1 MGDMFEAESEA
12 GGVQIHIGEHMTP
25 KEYEAAV
32 VKLQQSS
39 AGSSSGSEYSSGTI
53 GNVRQDCEACISAQH
68 GSITAHS
75 DAQAAEQALATA
87 ESNLASA
94 QGDLTNEEDELIRL
108 QSIQTEALATETT
121 AQQAEAN
128 LLQRIQNLNR
138 EYKKAQDDTKLA
150 ESNATTCTG
159 HVTTQNNALPGF
171 RDAVQQATNEV
182 DTTKR
187 TSVQE
192 TADAVSADNTARR
205 LCIPFPNVQF
215 GYPPPSAPPPSAPPP
230 SAPPAPP
237 GAPPPAV
244 VEWKRPTAISD
255 WSSSPCRGYQNT
267 YVITNMID
275 GNLNTAW
282 NSAGC
287 RKPPRSYGYT
297 VIFDM
302 GRPVTATGVR
312 LAGWRSVSHNPA
324 SVTWYACTSTRLSY
338 NRVPSHCRR
347 LGTYRR
353 SQHNLG
359 YQEHRNVF
367 RTTSRY
373 WAFNYPMWGSGG
385 YQGYISE
392 VGLYGANA

>member
-1 MGDMFEAESEA
+1 MHVLVPPLHRIPG
-12 GGVQIHIGEHMTP
+12 
-25 KEYEAAV
+25 
-32 VKLQQSS
+32 
-39 AGSSSGSEYSSGTI
+39 
-53 GNVRQDCEACISAQH
+53 
-68 GSITAHS
+68 
-75 DAQAAEQALATA
+75 
-87 ESNLASA
+87 
-94 QGDLTNEEDELIRL
+94 L

-128 LLQRIQNLNR
+128 LLQRIQELNR
-138 EYKKAQDDTKLA
+138 LCVACDRRTLTCRRWLTRPRATLRSCCRYKKAQDDTKLA

-215 GYPPPSAPPPSAPPP
+215 GYPPPSAPPPSAPP
-230 SAPPAPP
+230 APP

-282 NSAGC
+282 FA
-287 RKPPRSYGYT
+287 
-297 VIFDM
+297 
-302 GRPVTATGVR
+302 
-312 LAGWRSVSHNPA
+312 
-324 SVTWYACTSTRLSY
+324 
-338 NRVPSHCRR
+338 
-347 LGTYRR
+347 
-353 SQHNLG
+353 
-359 YQEHRNVF
+359 
-367 RTTSRY
+367 RTT
-373 WAFNYPMWGSGG
+373 APCPVPLL
-385 YQGYISE
+385 YIHFCRTPPPPT
-392 VGLYGANA
+392 